1 MTPEMLESKPHGKSI
16 DWYGVGALM
25 YELLV
30 SIPPYFSPD
39 EDKLYDN
46 IKNAPLKMP

>member
-39 EDKLYDN
+39 EDKLYEN